1 MFHHHFLICVD
12 FQRQLS
18 FEVGILGVFGY
29 LERDYKEEL
38 KKNYSVVERGYN
50 SFPTNLPGSPY
61 RKAMKV
67 NE

>member
-1 MFHHHFLICVD
+1 MICVE
-12 FQRQLS
+12 FEQLS
-18 FEVGILGVFGY
+18 FEVGILAVFGY

-38 KKNYSVVERGYN
+38 KKNYRVVDRGYN

-67 NE
+67 S